1 MSIRKKE
8 RDPATCYRNKLSRHK
23 GRAFENIIEAA
34 CEYYRAKGVADIEK
48 TPEAMKPLRNLGNG
62 QFVAVYT
69 EKAQADF
76 KGFMMGGTAV
86 NFEAKHTDADRM
98 DQDRVTPDQAARLR
112 RAYEY
117 GGHAFVVCSFS
128 GRDFFRIPWS
138 FWANMK
144 GHLGHKYITPQEAE
158 PWRIR
163 IGGPGVLLFL
173 EGLEGK
179 QC

>member
-1 MSIRKKE
+1 MNNKTDKALSVR
-8 RDPATCYRNKLSRHK
+8 YRNKLSRHRGK
-23 GRAFENIIEAA
+23 GFENIIEAA
-34 CEYYRAKGVADIEK
+34 CAYYRAKGVADIEK
-48 TPEAMKPLRNLGNG
+48 TPEAMKPIKNLGKNG
-62 QFVAVYT
+62 QFIAVYT

-76 KGFMMGGTAV
+76 KGIMMGGIAV

-138 FWANMK
+138 IWANMK

-173 EGLEGK
+173 ENLEG
-179 QC
+179 

>member
-1 MSIRKKE
+1 MRMTEKE
-8 RDPATCYRNKLSRHK
+8 LATRYRNKLSRHQ
-23 GRAFENIIEAA
+23 GVDFESLIEAA
-34 CEYYRAKGVADIEK
+34 CCYYRARDVADIEK
-48 TPEAMKPLRNLGNG
+48 TPEAMKPLRNLGKG

-69 EKAQADF
+69 KKAQADF
-76 KGFMMGGTAV
+76 KGFMMGGAAV
-86 NFEAKHTDADRM
+86 CFEAKRTDADRM
-98 DQDRVTPDQAARLR
+98 EQDRVTPDQAARLR

-117 GGHAFVVCSFS
+117 GGYAFVVCSFS